1 MMTAAEKFI
10 PSREMV
16 DCVSD
21 WRQRHADVRFHKPIV
36 PLLVERFGLKP
47 LEAIAVI
54 RASKSGG
61 ANASAS

>member
-1 MMTAAEKFI
+1 MTAFFQ
-10 PSREMV
+10 PTSEMV
-16 DCVSD
+16 DAVAE
-21 WRQRHADVRFHKPIV
+21 WRQRHADVRVHKPIV

-61 ANASAS
+61 ADATS